1 MSVAAQITVLMAL
14 TEKLFDNV
22 PLERMPQAEHAVRE
36 AAVQLPDALR
46 ARFESAA
53 KLSDADRDV
62 IVQIARTALA
72 GFQPETPPAG
82 GKKSA

>member
-1 MSVAAQITVLMAL
+1 MAL
-14 TEKLFDNV
+14 TEKLFENV
-22 PLERMPQAEHAVRE
+22 PLERIPRAEHAVRE